1 MNFAYLFQTL
11 ELVRFSNRI
20 LLMSAVAIAKFNPNE
35 RVLSLF
41 RLFEIIREIMKV
53 YFLQPLGQFLSNLAQ
68 EKHLAI

>member
-20 LLMSAVAIAKFNPNE
+20 LLMSAVAIAKVNPNE